1 MQSENHGYWS
11 RRAEKSFWLMRPP
24 FLPVFK
30 MNKDLALRVFRVGD
44 LVDRKLRFAVSIPVI
59 PSI

>member
-1 MQSENHGYWS
+1 
-11 RRAEKSFWLMRPP
+11 
-24 FLPVFK
+24 